1 MTKQDQAATIQA
13 LPVGAVL
20 DADAHYP
27 SPIQKAYR
35 EWVAARRDVMAEI
48 EAHGTGDTE
57 AGRGA
62 QRREA
67 RAAETIRDLRP
78 QTLAEAEALAHL
90 IWDHLKPGAEEGTPE
105 FEGQMQDPG
114 RQLVLRMWQ
123 AASGMPGYPLI

>member
-1 MTKQDQAATIQA
+1 MTKNNEVESSQA

-20 DADAHYP
+20 DAEAHYP
-27 SPIQKAYR
+27 SPILAAYR
-35 EWVAARRDVMAEI
+35 AWVAARRDLMAEI

-90 IWDHLKPGAEEGTPE
+90 IWDHHKPGAAEGTPQ
-105 FEGQMQDPG
+105 FERSMQDPG

-123 AASGMPGYPLI
+123 AASGMSGYPIL